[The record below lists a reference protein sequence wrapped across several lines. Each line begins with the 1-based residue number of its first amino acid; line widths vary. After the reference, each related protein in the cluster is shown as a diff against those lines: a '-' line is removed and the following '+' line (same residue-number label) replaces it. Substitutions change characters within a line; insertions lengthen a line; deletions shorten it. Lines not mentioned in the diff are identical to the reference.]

1 LRKNELIKI
10 NKTKSNNQKVRFIDG
25 SNDLKM
31 SNGILNDRDIHIFV
45 DRERFQMPGHSGACF
60 PYFFSIFVVA
70 IDELNLLNFLFPY
83 LLLIRR
89 DDTDILSTGTDHT
102 DV

>member
-1 LRKNELIKI
+1 
-10 NKTKSNNQKVRFIDG
+10 
-25 SNDLKM
+25 
-31 SNGILNDRDIHIFV
+31 
-45 DRERFQMPGHSGACF
+45 MPGHSGACF